1 MKSRRLKNKERYTN
15 SILSTLRTPTVAIFQ
30 NHSPQL
36 LIEKSFVQP
45 ISSLELQSNLN
56 SIKSN
61 LKSLKVNK
69 LNQNL

>member
-15 SILSTLRTPTVAIFQ
+15 SILSTIRTPTVAISQ
-30 NHSPQL
+30 NQSPQQL
-36 LIEKSFVQP
+36 NEKSFVQP

-61 LKSLKVNK
+61 LNSLKAKK
-69 LNQNL
+69 LHQNL